1 MKEGKKA
8 MQRELTATSPLL
20 DKDGNLVQVGWARQ
34 ALLDC
39 NLENA
44 RFYRLARPL
53 QAFRLKRWD
62 YYGVTTPDFF
72 FSATLAHLGYA
83 GTVFVYTLDFAS
95 GELHEETLL
104 VPLGRGIYLP
114 RNSDQRP
121 GLEGREGDS
130 TFDNGEVRIAFRLE
144 GAKRR
149 VQVDWPAFNGGQGL
163 SADVGL
169 HLRPE
174 HESMAIV
181 IPIPDRRF
189 YYNRKINC
197 LPADGWVQRGEQ
209 RTTLTP
215 QDSLGNMDWGRGV
228 WEYRSFWVWASA
240 STFLP
245 GGRTLGLNLGFGF
258 GETSAA
264 TENALIL
271 DGRIHKL
278 GEVRFDYD
286 PADFTHPWRM
296 TAPDGRLDLEFIPF
310 KERVARSNVLLIQS
324 EVHQMFGHY
333 QGQVISDEGETIP
346 LQGVIGFAEEHHA
359 QW

>member
-1 MKEGKKA
+1 MKEGMRP
-8 MQRELTATSPLL
+8 MQRELTTPSPLL
-20 DKDGNLVQVGWARQ
+20 DKGGNLVQVGWARQ
-34 ALLDC
+34 PLLDC

-44 RFYRLARPL
+44 RFYRLARPF

-62 YYGVTTPDFF
+62 YYGVTTPEFF

-95 GELHEETLL
+95 GDLREETLL
-104 VPLGRGIYLP
+104 VPLGRGIRLP
-114 RNSDQRP
+114 RNSDQ
-121 GLEGREGDS
+121 GDS
-130 TFDNGEVRIAFRLE
+130 TFDNGQVRITFRLE
-144 GAKRR
+144 GIKRR
-149 VQVDWPAFNGGQGL
+149 VQVDWPAFDGGQGL

-169 HLRPE
+169 NLRPE

-181 IPIPDRRF
+181 IPIHGRRF
-189 YYNRKINC
+189 YYNRKVNC
-197 LPADGWVQRGEQ
+197 LPAEGWVQRGEQ
-209 RTTLTP
+209 RTNLTP
-215 QDSLGNMDWGRGV
+215 QDSLGNLDWGRGV

-264 TENALIL
+264 TENAVIL

-286 PADFTHPWRM
+286 SADFMRPWRM
-296 TAPDGRLDLEFIPF
+296 TAPNGRLDLEFIPF
-310 KERVARSNVLLIQS
+310 KERVARSHALLIQS

-333 QGQVISDEGETIP
+333 QGQVVTDDGETIP
-346 LQGVIGFAEEHHA
+346 VQGVIGFAEEHHA
-359 QW
+359 RW